1 MGAYGPLPRDT
12 LRRRVGTCIIA
23 HGDPMTLF
31 VVRHHHEAERC
42 PAVNPYAGATLLN
55 YLSRPNVRQQ
65 GIEIKGEA
73 VVRGEHTLY
82 MIALADLVGGAARA
96 GQPSLQGRAVREG
109 VYSGRFTDFLISSR
123 TSDPILLRQITP
135 GCPIR
140 LRKSRKSVSVT
151 SRTARITL
159 PARSIS
165 TRAMGTSSPRRWPT
179 WGRGR

>member
-1 MGAYGPLPRDT
+1 MGGTYDGAMGAYGPFPRANT

-82 MIALADLVGGAARA
+82 MIALAD
-96 GQPSLQGRAVREG
+96 
-109 VYSGRFTDFLISSR
+109 
-123 TSDPILLRQITP
+123 
-135 GCPIR
+135 
-140 LRKSRKSVSVT
+140 
-151 SRTARITL
+151 
-159 PARSIS
+159 
-165 TRAMGTSSPRRWPT
+165 W
-179 WGRGR
+179 